1 MNKKLNKIYAFLM
14 DSLALI
20 AVIAVTIGALTF
32 MAIMI
37 KLAGGVF

>member
-1 MNKKLNKIYAFLM
+1 MKRLSKLYVFLM
-14 DSLALI
+14 DALALI